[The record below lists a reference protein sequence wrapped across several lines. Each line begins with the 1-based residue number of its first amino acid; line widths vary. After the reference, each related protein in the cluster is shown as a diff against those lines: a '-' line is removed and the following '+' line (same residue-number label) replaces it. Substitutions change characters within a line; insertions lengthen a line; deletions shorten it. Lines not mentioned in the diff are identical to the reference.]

1 MAHLPPSAA
10 PTDKFNAY
18 CDRLRRQAA
27 SRDRDAARRASYE
40 LGLAEGS
47 RFVEVNGI
55 VHHYHLSGPEDAA
68 ETMVLVHGW
77 DCWWMWWH
85 HVVRALNDAGVRT
98 VAYDLRG
105 HGWSA
110 NDPEN
115 RYRISSFAEDL
126 SLLVDALG
134 LKRFHMAAFSF
145 GALVAL
151 DYARSH
157 SDRIRSMTFF
167 NFGYLPNSDFIAE
180 FAPKTINFVFNIML
194 RKITWWLPVYVF
206 ARLVLARNTVTQ
218 HDILIGF
225 ESLGLCDPD
234 AIEQT
239 TGQITS
245 LETTDAVPGMVNAV
259 DAPMLFVAG
268 EGDSIMTA
276 ENALKLQ
283 EMTGRGRTVV
293 VPQCGHLITLELP
306 DTASELIL
314 EQMGSVG

>member
-1 MAHLPPSAA
+1 MAQLPPCA
-10 PTDKFNAY
+10 PPTEKFTAY

-27 SRDRDAARRASYE
+27 SADRDAARRAAYE
-40 LGLAEGS
+40 LELAEGS
-47 RFVEVNGI
+47 RFIEVNGI
-55 VHHYHLSGPEDAA
+55 VHHYHVSGPEDAA
-68 ETMVLVHGW
+68 QTIVLVHGW

-85 HVVRALNDAGVRT
+85 HVVRSLNEAGVRT
-98 VAYDLRG
+98 IAYDLRG

-115 RYRISSFAEDL
+115 RYRIGSFALDL
-126 SLLVDALG
+126 SALVDG
-134 LKRFHMAAFSF
+134 LKLERFHLAAFSF

-151 DYARSH
+151 DYAGSH
-157 SDRIRSMTFF
+157 SERLRSMTFF
-167 NFGYLPNSDFIAE
+167 NFGYLPNSEMIAE
-180 FAPKTINFVFNIML
+180 FAPNAINFVFNIML
-194 RKITWWLPVYVF
+194 RKLTWWFPVYVF
-206 ARLVLARNTVTQ
+206 ARLVLARNTVTL

-245 LETTDAVPGMVNAV
+245 LETTGAVPDMVRSV
-259 DAPMLFVAG
+259 DAPILFVAG

-276 ENALKLQ
+276 ENARKLQ
-283 EMTGRGRTVV
+283 EMTGKGRYVG

-314 EQMGSVG
+314 GQMASVG